1 MVHHE
6 RHLSVEERQYN
17 TAAARGMRCR
27 CMRRIL
33 CAPAAVIAA
42 PCRAREDRRSLS
54 MRNIE
59 GGATH
64 ARTTNK
70 QTNREPR
77 RRRQL
82 PTYRR
87 LLATTLVV
95 RMHWHALASGTLSLT
110 GDSYL
115 QRLIRGTAPSVRRLT
130 LGHKGGCASARI
142 KASPQVLG
150 GSRQRVVESDR
161 ALDVITPTRERPRT
175 LVRTYTCM
183 HACMHACIHA
193 FICMNAWM

>member
-1 MVHHE
+1 
-6 RHLSVEERQYN
+6 
-17 TAAARGMRCR
+17 MRCR

-77 RRRQL
+77 RRWQL
-82 PTYRR
+82 PTYPTYRR

-95 RMHWHALASGTLSLT
+95 PCPHALASGTLLP
-110 GDSYL
+110 
-115 QRLIRGTAPSVRRLT
+115 GTATCSDSRHGSSVRRLT

-175 LVRTYTCM
+175 PVRDIYVYACM
-183 HACMHACIHA
+183 HACMLSYV
-193 FICMNAWM
+193 

>member
-1 MVHHE
+1 
-6 RHLSVEERQYN
+6 
-17 TAAARGMRCR
+17 
-27 CMRRIL
+27 
-33 CAPAAVIAA
+33 
-42 PCRAREDRRSLS
+42 

-77 RRRQL
+77 RRQL
-82 PTYRR
+82 PTY
-87 LLATTLVV
+87 LHLPKTLGYD
-95 RMHWHALASGTLSLT
+95 ASGTDALACIGIRHAFTNRGLLLAAI
-110 GDSYL
+110 DS
-115 QRLIRGTAPSVRRLT
+115 RHGSSVRRLT
-130 LGHKGGCASARI
+130 LGHKGGCASARF

-183 HACMHACIHA
+183 HACMHACMHV